1 MRIAVVGHVEHVTLG
16 RVEHVPEAGDIA
28 HLERPRFLAGG
39 GGGVA
44 FHQLVRSNAE
54 VHLFTALGDDD
65 GAAEVERVLVGTG
78 ARLHL
83 ARKRGPH
90 PRVVVMLDAHG
101 RRTIVVTSPP
111 LQPTADDP
119 LAWDTLAS
127 FDAVYFTGACA
138 RSLVFARAARALV
151 VTARRAHVVAEAAV
165 VPDVLVGSA
174 SDPRENTS
182 FSAYARPPRALVL
195 TQGPGPIRVET
206 ASGLVL
212 ADAPPPVAEV
222 RGDYGAG
229 DSFAAALTYFVAAG
243 HPVVEAARRAG
254 PFGAAVLSHESPLES
269 AARLG

>member
-195 TQGPGPIRVET
+195 TQGPGPVRVET
-206 ASGLVL
+206 STGLVL
-212 ADAPPPVAEV
+212 ADAPPPVSAV

>member
-195 TQGPGPIRVET
+195 TQGPGPVRVET

-212 ADAPPPVAEV
+212 TDAPPPVSAV